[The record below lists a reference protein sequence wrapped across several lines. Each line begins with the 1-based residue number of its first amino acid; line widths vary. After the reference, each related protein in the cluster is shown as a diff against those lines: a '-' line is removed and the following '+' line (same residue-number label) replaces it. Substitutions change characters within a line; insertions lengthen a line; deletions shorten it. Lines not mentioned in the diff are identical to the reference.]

1 MPHEVRRAPAIELR
15 IVSPEVSIVYCIII
29 CYIYIM
35 NTDDRYISELLRI
48 ISGAIRLDN
57 NKVRNYS
64 AFLADKLES
73 DGEKAAANRIRQ
85 LLAENEHQL
94 HPATIISKM
103 PPVDGE
109 TRFSLLENVS
119 LTDPNEPPLIL
130 SQDQRDI
137 VNEFVSV
144 AKSHAQFELHGLSTS
159 IALLIYGPPGSGK
172 NRVAREIARAL
183 NLKLFVARL
192 DGLISSYLGST
203 SKNIRAVFEFTANMP
218 CVLFLD
224 EFDAIAKLR
233 DDAQELGELKR
244 VVNSF
249 LQNLDS
255 VGTQSVIIA
264 ATNHPHLLDAAVWRR
279 FSYRLE
285 LKYPSETIR
294 AMMWKEFLGPIQLSD
309 HEIRILANL
318 SEGFSGADIREICL
332 RLRRQSIITKKAPT
346 LKDAFVGLQR
356 LLLGSGQEKRFLS
369 FLGEQEP
376 HRMAYKLRQRNPR
389 VYTLSSVAAIL
400 GISKPTA
407 QRWIKKGAVRN
418 GRTTAE

>member
-1 MPHEVRRAPAIELR
+1 MDNE
-15 IVSPEVSIVYCIII
+15 
-29 CYIYIM
+29 
-35 NTDDRYISELLRI
+35 NKYISELLRI
-48 ISGAIRLDN
+48 ISGAIRLDS

-94 HPATIISKM
+94 HPAAVTSKM

-130 SQDQRDI
+130 SQDQQDI

-203 SKNIRAVFEFTANMP
+203 SKNIRAVFEFAVNTP

-255 VGTQSVIIA
+255 VGAQSVIIA

-279 FSYRLE
+279 FAYRLE
-285 LKYPSETIR
+285 LKCPSETIR

-309 HEIRILANL
+309 HEVDILANL

-332 RLRRQSIITKKAPT
+332 RLRRQSIITKKT
-346 LKDAFVGLQR
+346 SNLKDAFVGLQR

-376 HRMAYKLRQRNPR
+376 HRMAYKLRQQNPKL
-389 VYTLSSVAAIL
+389 YTLSSVAAIL

-407 QRWIKKGAVRN
+407 QRWIKEGAVGN
-418 GRTTAE
+418 GRTTTE